1 MMRENTEMR
10 HEEWADERMSPH
22 MSGVSSSQRR
32 SEARALRPRTALKP
46 SENPAHLTGQR
57 GNIAFS
63 TRSYPSFP
71 TFLSPHL
78 TWFATRIPHSLFP
91 TPPPSEMP
99 SLIIVFHTILLLLLL
114 LSSCA
119 FLPLHA
125 QSSLPAPLFFSCSK
139 TAANYTANSTFQHNL
154 NQLLLSLTAFAI
166 PTGFNAT
173 SFGRAPDQV
182 YGLVLCRGD
191 VVGSACQNCVRD
203 AGANA
208 LKGCPYVKAGVVMME
223 LCFLRYSDTNFI
235 GQRSTHW
242 YMRCNPYD
250 ISDPA
255 LFFQKLRVMMQN
267 LTSIATTN
275 PANLMFA
282 TGSIAYNDF
291 RIIHGMAQCK
301 RDLSVADC
309 RICLTGAMTNL
320 TGFCKA
326 KQGAQ
331 FRGWSCD
338 LRYELYSFVSAL
350 PQPPTEGPALSPVP
364 SSPPANGFV
373 PSSVGT
379 HKKRITLMWVLP
391 FSILAGLVILAAVAC
406 LLMKRVGNRERKEV
420 TEEIKTRASL
430 FFDINTVKAA
440 TDNFSDLNKI
450 GEGGFG
456 PVYKGKLPEG
466 QMIAVKRLSKDSGQ
480 GAMQFKNEVVLV
492 AKLQHRNLVRLLGCS
507 WEGEEKILI
516 YEYAANGSL
525 DKFLFDPTKSEQLQW
540 GARFR
545 IIGGIAR
552 GLLYLH
558 EESRLKIIHRD
569 LKASN
574 VLLDKEMNP
583 KISDFGL
590 AKLCGL
596 DEAHGNTRK
605 IAGTYGYMSPEYA
618 LRGLFSVKSDIFS
631 FGVLLLEIVS
641 GHKNTAFFQTELD
654 QDLLSYAWKAWSE
667 NRPVDLIDSN
677 LGELYPRNE
686 VLRCIHIGLLCVQ
699 EDPNNRPTTS
709 EVVLMLNN
717 STVSLRAPLCPAFF
731 SGRSRLNTEEPIE
744 QQGGMLLN
752 DAISDDISKNEITIT
767 ELYPREMPSLI
778 IVFHTILLLLLL
790 LSSCAFLPL
799 HAQSSLPAPLFF
811 SCSKTAANYTANSTF
826 QHNLNQLLLSLTA
839 SAIPTGFNATSF
851 GRAPD
856 QVYGLVLC
864 RGDVVDSACQ
874 NCVRDAG
881 ANALKGCPYVK
892 AGVVMMELCFL
903 RYSDTNFIGQRSTHW
918 YMRCNPYDISD
929 PALFF
934 QKLRVMMQNLSSIAA
949 TNPANLMFAT
959 GSIAYNDFRIIYG
972 MAQCKRDLSV
982 ADCRTCLTGGMN
994 NLTGFCK
1001 AKQGAQF
1008 RGWSCD
1014 LRYELYP
1021 FVSALPQP
1029 PTEGPALSPVPSSP
1043 PANGFV
1049 PSSVGTV
1056 TEEIKTRASLFFDI
1070 NTVKAATDNFS
1081 DLNKIGEGGFG
1092 PVYKGKLPAGQMIA
1106 VKRLSKDSGQ
1116 GARQFKNEVA
1126 LVAKLQ
1132 HRNLVRLLGWS
1143 WEGEEKILIYEYA
1156 ANGSLDKF
1164 LFDPTKSEQLQWGV
1178 RFRIIGGIARGLLYL
1193 HEESQLKIIHRDLKA
1208 SNILLDKE
1216 MNPKISDFGLAKLCG
1231 LDETHGNTRKIA
1243 GTYGYMSPEYA
1254 LRGLFSVKSDIF
1266 SFGVLLLEIV
1276 SGHKNTAFFQT
1287 DLDQD
1292 LLSYAWKAWSENRAV
1307 DLIDSNLGELY
1318 PRNEVLRCIHIGLL
1332 CVQEDPDNRPTTSE
1346 VVLMLNNST
1355 VSLRAPLCPAFFS
1368 GRSRL
1373 NTEQPIEQQGGMP
1386 LNDFISGDI
1395 SKN

>member
-1 MMRENTEMR
+1 
-10 HEEWADERMSPH
+10 
-22 MSGVSSSQRR
+22 
-32 SEARALRPRTALKP
+32 
-46 SENPAHLTGQR
+46 
-57 GNIAFS
+57 
-63 TRSYPSFP
+63 
-71 TFLSPHL
+71 
-78 TWFATRIPHSLFP
+78 
-91 TPPPSEMP
+91 MP

-119 FLPLHA
+119 FLPLQA

-139 TAANYTANSTFQHNL
+139 TAGNYTANSTFQHDL

-208 LKGCPYVKAGVVMME
+208 LKGCPYVKAGVVLME

-235 GQRSTHW
+235 GQRSPHW

-291 RIIHGMAQCK
+291 RIIYGMAQCK

-309 RICLTGAMTNL
+309 RTCLTGAMNNL

-350 PQPPTEGPALSPVP
+350 PQAPTEAPALSPVP

-406 LLMKRVGNRERKEV
+406 LLKKRVGNRERKEV

-466 QMIAVKRLSKDSGQ
+466 KMIAVKRLSKDSGQ
-480 GAMQFKNEVVLV
+480 GARQFKNEVALV

-507 WEGEEKILI
+507 WEGEEKLLM

-540 GARFR
+540 GVRFR

-558 EESRLKIIHRD
+558 EESQLKIIHRD

-667 NRPVDLIDSN
+667 NRAVDLIDSN
-677 LGELYPRNE
+677 LGELYPRNK

-709 EVVLMLNN
+709 EVVLMLSN

-731 SGRSRLNTEEPIE
+731 SGRSRLNPEEPIE
-744 QQGGMLLN
+744 QQGGMPLS

-767 ELYPREMPSLI
+767 ELYPRKEQVATDNFVAHVDIMISHIKQAITETSCVQILLYIPILSPLTPYTWTLCEMASLI
-778 IVFHTILLLLLL
+778 IVFQTILLLL
-790 LSSCAFLPL
+790 SCAFLPL
-799 HAQSSLPAPLFF
+799 HAQSSLPAPLHF
-811 SCSKTAANYTANSTF
+811 SCSKTAGNYTANSTF
-826 QHNLNQLLLSLTA
+826 QHDLNQLLLSLTA
-839 SAIPTGFNATSF
+839 FSIPTGFNATSF

-864 RGDVVDSACQ
+864 RGDVVGSACQ

-892 AGVVMMELCFL
+892 AGVVLMELCFL
-903 RYSDTNFIGQRSTHW
+903 RYSDTNFIGQRSPHW

-934 QKLRVMMQNLSSIAA
+934 QKLRVMMQNLTSIAT

-982 ADCRTCLTGGMN
+982 ADCRTCLTGAMN

-1021 FVSALPQP
+1021 FVSTLPQP
-1029 PTEGPALSPVPSSP
+1029 PTEAPALSPVPSSL
-1043 PANGFV
+1043 PANGSV
-1049 PSSVGTV
+1049 PSSIGTHKKRITLMWVLPLSILAGLVILAAVACLLKKRMGNRERKEV

-1092 PVYKGKLPAGQMIA
+1092 PVYKGKLPEGKMIA

-1132 HRNLVRLLGWS
+1132 HRNLVRLLGCS
-1143 WEGEEKILIYEYA
+1143 WEGEEKILMYEYA

-1208 SNILLDKE
+1208 SNVLLDKE

-1231 LDETHGNTRKIA
+1231 LDEAHGKTRKIA

-1276 SGHKNTAFFQT
+1276 SGRKNTAIFQT
-1287 DLDQD
+1287 ELDQD

-1346 VVLMLNNST
+1346 VVLMFNNST
-1355 VSLRAPLCPAFFS
+1355 VSLRAPFCPAFFS

-1373 NTEQPIEQQGGMP
+1373 NTEEPIEQQGGMP
-1386 LNDFISGDI
+1386 LHDAISDGI